1 MSEVKK
7 YANGFRSFEPKPGQ
21 PDFVL
26 GAIAVVPEDLLKW
39 CNENPELC
47 GEYQGKKQVWHQI
60 LKSRDGK
67 VYTKLNT
74 RKQSANSDDNGDGL
88 PF

>member
-39 CNENPELC
+39 CNENPDLC
-47 GEYQGKKQVWHQI
+47 GEYQGKKQVWFQT
-60 LKSRDGK
+60 LRGKDGK
-67 VYTKLNT
+67 SAYTKLNT
-74 RKQSANSDDNGDGL
+74 RKQSGEKDDL

>member
-39 CNENPELC
+39 CNENPDLC
-47 GEYQGKKQVWHQI
+47 GEYQGKKQVWFQT
-60 LKSRDGK
+60 LRGKDGK
-67 VYTKLNT
+67 VYSALNT
-74 RKQSANSDDNGDGL
+74 YKPKDKTDL

>member
-1 MSEVKK
+1 MQEKK
-7 YANGFRSFEPKPGQ
+7 YANGFRSFEPKQGQ

-47 GEYQGKKQVWHQI
+47 GEYQGKKQVWFQT
-60 LKSRDGK
+60 LRSKDGK
-67 VYTKLNT
+67 VYTALNT
-74 RKQSANSDDNGDGL
+74 YKPKEKTDL

>member
-1 MSEVKK
+1 MQEKK

-47 GEYQGKKQVWHQI
+47 GEYQGKKQVWFQT
-60 LKSRDGK
+60 LRGKDGK
-67 VYTKLNT
+67 SAYTKLNT
-74 RKQSANSDDNGDGL
+74 RKQSGEKDDL

>member
-47 GEYQGKKQVWHQI
+47 GEYQGKKQVWFQT
-60 LKSRDGK
+60 LRSKDGK
-67 VYTKLNT
+67 SAYTALNT
-74 RKQSANSDDNGDGL
+74 YKPKEKTDL